1 MHPDLVQKA
10 GRKVLGTS
18 RRKPAI
24 SETPGRSSMGEGFT
38 ALSYGNEPV
47 KADKFID
54 LAA

>member
-1 MHPDLVQKA
+1 
-10 GRKVLGTS
+10 
-18 RRKPAI
+18 
-24 SETPGRSSMGEGFT
+24 MGEGFT